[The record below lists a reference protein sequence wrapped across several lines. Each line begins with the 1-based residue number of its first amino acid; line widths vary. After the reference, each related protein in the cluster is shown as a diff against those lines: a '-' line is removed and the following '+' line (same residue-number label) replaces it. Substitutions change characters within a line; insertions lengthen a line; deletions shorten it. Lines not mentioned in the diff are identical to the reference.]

1 MDKKGKIAHTHWQY
15 ASPLCCSVM
24 KLDADPLGPLG
35 LPPRVV
41 EVKSLT
47 RWSQTPPAHGG
58 LLADYSL
65 SGELPAHKHCPF
77 PYNPTLN
84 HKIVLW

>member
-1 MDKKGKIAHTHWQY
+1 
-15 ASPLCCSVM
+15 M
-24 KLDADPLGPLG
+24 KLDAVADPLGLV
-35 LPPRVV
+35 PRVV
-41 EVKSLT
+41 EIKSLT